1 MIRLLAG
8 LVGWLAAGTAVA
20 ATLLVFGD
28 SLAAGYGLPQ
38 GAGWVHLLE
47 QRIEKQGYD
56 YKVINASISGET
68 ATGGRQRIGPAL
80 ATHRPEI
87 VILELGANDG
97 LRGQPLSGIE
107 QNLAAIIQAC
117 REQGARVLLVGV
129 QIPPNY
135 GARYAQGLQAIY
147 PTLAKRYR
155 LPLVPFLLEG
165 FAQRREFFQADG
177 LHPTAEAQ
185 PLVLENV
192 WRPLARLLRPAR
204 RAP

>member
-38 GAGWVHLLE
+38 GTGWVHLLE

-97 LRGQPLSGIE
+97 LRGQPLNGIE
-107 QNLAAIIQAC
+107 QNLAAIIQIC
-117 REQGARVLLVGV
+117 REQRVRVLLVGI
-129 QIPPNY
+129 QLPPNY

>member
-47 QRIEKQGYD
+47 QRIEKHGYD

-97 LRGQPLSGIE
+97 LRGQPLNGIE
-107 QNLAAIIQAC
+107 QNLAAIIQIC
-117 REQGARVLLVGV
+117 REQRVRVLLVGI
-129 QIPPNY
+129 QLPPNY

>member
-38 GAGWVHLLE
+38 GTGWVHLLE

>member
-38 GAGWVHLLE
+38 GTGWVHLLE
-47 QRIEKQGYD
+47 QRIEQQGYD

-97 LRGQPLSGIE
+97 LRGQPLNGIE
-107 QNLAAIIQAC
+107 QNLAAIIQIC
-117 REQGARVLLVGV
+117 REQRVRVLLVGI
-129 QIPPNY
+129 QLPPNY